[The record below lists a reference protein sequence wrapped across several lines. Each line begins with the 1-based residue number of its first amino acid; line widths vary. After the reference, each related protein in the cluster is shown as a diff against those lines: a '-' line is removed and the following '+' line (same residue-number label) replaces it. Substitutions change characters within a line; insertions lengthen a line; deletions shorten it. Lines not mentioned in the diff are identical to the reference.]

1 MERISKPHLVDLLR
15 IFDKRRYLTPRI
27 RYASVRSKPVL
38 IKDLRE
44 RFFTYESYG
53 MLHIKK
59 RAGVSH
65 VPDIVYDFEKR
76 LYLFD
81 GVPVNVSAESRKK
94 VVFSIRHEPVTLT
107 WDEFVPTEG
116 QLSKHGESASSPTS
130 PGLGTHNP
138 AARSLRSE
146 PSAGPT

>member
-38 IKDLRE
+38 IKDLNA
-44 RFFTYESYG
+44 RFFTYERGSL
-53 MLHIKK
+53 LHIKK
-59 RAGVSH
+59 RSAVSH

-107 WDEFVPTEG
+107 WDEFSPIEG
-116 QLSKHGESASSPTS
+116 PPSKHGESAASPTS
-130 PGLGTHNP
+130 PGLGSSDP
-138 AARSLRSE
+138 
-146 PSAGPT
+146 PGF